1 MTDYNGTA
9 NGQRAQVPEAMQT
22 LAAYLERSLDNAASI
37 VMMRHTASVCTV
49 YLGDPEGPREDL
61 KQIGTIEISLANEM
75 LESTSSG
82 ANQILIGG

>member
-1 MTDYNGTA
+1 MTDHKGTA

-22 LAAYLERSLDNAASI
+22 LAAYLQRSLDNTASI
-37 VMMRHTASVCTV
+37 VMMRHTASVYTV
-49 YLGDPEGPREDL
+49 YLGDPEGLREDL
-61 KQIGTIEISLANEM
+61 KQVGTIEISLANEM